1 MSFRNRAQ
9 AGRRLAEA
17 LRAFDDADAVVIGLA
32 RGGVAVAAE
41 VARALGRPLD
51 AMVVH
56 KIRVPFATEVA
67 MGAVGEDGL
76 EFIDREFLE
85 SAAISAADLEEAR
98 TRACRQAA
106 QALAS
111 IRAERPLLDVSGCVV
126 LLVDDGIATGS
137 TAKVA
142 CRMIRQRGARRI
154 VLAVPVGPRGVA
166 REFTGLADEVVVLE
180 SPEPFFAVGAHYD
193 LFPQLTDDDVVDLLV
208 RAERRPSPSTPAS
221 PSSGPWIDE
230 HVAIAIDTPD
240 GPDELAADLRSPTH
254 PTGAVVF
261 VHGSGSSR
269 HSVRNLHVGTAL
281 NDAGHATLLF
291 DLASRAEVAR
301 GAAEPTLMDAAER
314 TRAVVRWLHGRLG
327 HDVSVALVGSSTG
340 AAVAI
345 AAACDP
351 AGSVSTVIG
360 RGGRVDLVS
369 GLGPHVAVPVLLI
382 VGGADDLVVTWNR
395 QFAASLTSPH
405 EVAVVE
411 GASHLFAEPGTLDE
425 ATDLIVDW
433 CTSRLVRPEVTVT
446 PSV

>member
-9 AGRRLAEA
+9 AGRRLADA
-17 LRAFDDADAVVIGLA
+17 LRTFDDPGAVVIGLA

-51 AMVVH
+51 AMIVR

-76 EFIDREFLE
+76 EIIDREFLE
-85 SAAISAADLEEAR
+85 SAAITAGDLEEAR
-98 TRACRQAA
+98 TLACREAA
-106 QALAS
+106 SALAS
-111 IRAERPLLDVSGCVV
+111 IRAERPLLDVAGRVV

-142 CRMIRQRGARRI
+142 CRMLRQRGARRI

-166 REFTGLADEVVVLE
+166 REFTDLADDVVVLE

-193 LFPQLTDDDVVDLLV
+193 LFPQLTDHDVIELLA
-208 RAERRPSPSTPAS
+208 RAERTPPPHPPA
-221 PSSGPWIDE
+221 PSGPWIDE
-230 HVAIAIDTPD
+230 HVAIAIDTPI
-240 GPDELAADLRSPTH
+240 GSDEMAADLRSPAH
-254 PTGAVVF
+254 PVGAVLF

-269 HSVRNLHVGTAL
+269 SSVRNLRIASAL
-281 NDAGHATLLF
+281 NHAGHATLLF
-291 DLASRAEVAR
+291 DLVAR
-301 GAAEPTLMDAAER
+301 DELARCAPEPTLVDAAAR
-314 TRAVVRWLHGRLG
+314 TRAAVQWIQDRLG
-327 HDVSVALVGSSTG
+327 RELPVALVGSSTG

-351 AGSVSTVIG
+351 GINVSTVVA

-369 GLGPHVAVPVLLI
+369 GLGPRIDVPVLLI
-382 VGGADDLVVTWNR
+382 VGGADDLVRGWNR
-395 QFAASLTSPH
+395 QFADSLTSPH

-425 ATDLIVDW
+425 ATDLIVGW
-433 CTSRLVRPEVTVT
+433 CARWLVRTGVSST
-446 PSV
+446 SSG